1 MIKSFQK
8 QKKYLLLKIN
18 ILCLIFILFISGI
31 NFNRHSVLAYTVSK
45 AEVVLEVES
54 GRVLFSHNKNERL
67 PMASTTKII
76 TAITAIENAELTDD
90 VLINEKTCN
99 IEGSSLYLKA
109 GEIYSLEDLIFGLML
124 RSGNDCA
131 ETIALYVG
139 KTRENFIKMMNDTCK
154 FIGCTDTN
162 LTNPHGLPD
171 DNHYTS
177 ALDLAKISSYAMKNE
192 IFRKIVSTKKVEII
206 EKSKGEKRILINK
219 NKLLLNFD
227 GANGIKTGYTKKA
240 GRCLVSSA
248 KRRGLQLV
256 CVVINSPQMF
266 ERSSE
271 LLNNSFSKYEYNCVY
286 DNEKLEKE
294 CVISDFSIV
303 SSKNKFYYPLRKTE
317 RPKIEYE
324 MFSFKDFP
332 IKKGEEICKIDIFNQ
347 NELLFSE
354 KIYTINGINNKKIL
368 ECIQEKIISYFSE
381 KYENK

>member
-1 MIKSFQK
+1 MIKFFQK

-18 ILCLIFILFISGI
+18 ILCLISILFISGI
-31 NFNRHSVLAYTVSK
+31 NFNRHNILAYTVSK
-45 AEVVLEVES
+45 AEVVMEVES

-76 TAITAIENAELTDD
+76 TAITAIENAELTKD

-99 IEGSSLYLKA
+99 VEGSSLYLKA
-109 GEIYSLEDLIFGLML
+109 GEVYSLEDLVFGLML

-131 ETIALYVG
+131 ETIALHVG
-139 KTRENFIKMMNDTCK
+139 KTKENFIKMMNDTCK

-192 IFRKIVSTKKVEII
+192 VFRKIVSTKKVEII
-206 EKSKGEKRILINK
+206 EKSKGEKKILINK
-219 NKLLLNFD
+219 NKLLLNLD

-248 KRRGLQLV
+248 KRGGMQLV

-286 DNEKLEKE
+286 DNEQLEKE

-317 RPKIEYE
+317 QPKIEYE
-324 MFSFKDFP
+324 MFSFKNFP
-332 IKKGEEICKIDIFNQ
+332 IKKNEEICKIDIFNQ

-354 KIYTINGINNKKIL
+354 KIYTINSINNKKIL